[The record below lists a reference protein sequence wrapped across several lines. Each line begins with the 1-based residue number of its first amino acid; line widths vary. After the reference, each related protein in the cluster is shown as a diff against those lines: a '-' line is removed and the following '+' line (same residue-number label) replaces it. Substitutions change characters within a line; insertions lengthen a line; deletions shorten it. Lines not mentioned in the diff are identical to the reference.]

1 MTSDRPRRHCSRCG
15 HRLAADN
22 RAATCSAC
30 QSTATSDRG
39 HPPDVPNE
47 FWRAVAIGEAIATWH
62 MGRVIYAYRCHPWHG
77 QALPQELV
85 AGWLGLTQ
93 AQLSR
98 IENGRAPEELSK
110 LVRYSQILGI
120 PADLLWFDRPGDPRQ
135 RQPADPPRSRESD
148 VELLGVAAADGGGG
162 PYRVLAEVGEVII
175 VAVDRRTFLAG
186 SGAGL
191 LVGGQAVPVESP
203 GQVAGQVVDH
213 LTGQIESF
221 YAAEAVYGP
230 RAVIPSVL
238 VQQELTRQLVGASRG
253 AIRQDLLRTSAAYT
267 GRLTW
272 LRQDAGDFAT
282 ASQWANETL
291 ELSHRVGDAQLIRH
305 ALVNKAM
312 ICTDQRDGAGT
323 LDLTD
328 AALADEAVLCA
339 KVRVQALQQSAHGHA
354 LLGDR
359 TATDTALDQ
368 ASALLAR
375 VDDDYPWYNACRRTP
390 NYLEAQR
397 ATCYNRL
404 GLGTEARTLWE
415 QVIGALPPGARRDAG
430 VYQTRLA
437 LSYAQ
442 AEQPDEAVGAIDDAV
457 TIARETGSARLRQ
470 ELHDVWHQL
479 TPWHDAQPGREA
491 KDLLATL

>member
-1 MTSDRPRRHCSRCG
+1 MTGDRPRRHCSRCG

-30 QSTATSDRG
+30 QSTATGGRG
-39 HPPDVPNE
+39 HPPAVAGE
-47 FWRAVAIGEAIATWH
+47 FWRSTEMREALATWH
-62 MGRVIYAYRCHPWHG
+62 MGRVIYAYRCHQWHG
-77 QALPQELV
+77 QALPQEVV

-120 PADLLWFDRPGDPRQ
+120 PADLLWFDRPGEPRRWQ
-135 RQPADPPRSRESD
+135 SADPPPVSGSD
-148 VELLGVAAADGGGG
+148 ADISCRVTAGGRVG
-162 PYRVLAEVGEVII
+162 PYRVLAEVGEVVI

-191 LVGGQAVPVESP
+191 LAGGKAVPVESP
-203 GQVAGQVVDH
+203 GQISRQVVEH
-213 LTGQIESF
+213 LTDQIDSF
-221 YAAEAVYGP
+221 YAAEAVHGP

-238 VQQELTRQLVGASRG
+238 VQQELTRQLAGASRG
-253 AIRQDLLRTSAAYT
+253 TIRHDLLRTSAAYT
-267 GRLTW
+267 GLLTW
-272 LRQDAGDFAT
+272 LHQDAGDLVT
-282 ASQWANETL
+282 AAQWANETL

-323 LDLTD
+323 LDLTG
-328 AALADEAVLCA
+328 AALADEPMLCA
-339 KVRVQALQQSAHGHA
+339 KVRIQALQQSAHGHA
-354 LLGDR
+354 LSGDR
-359 TATDTALDQ
+359 SATEAALDRA
-368 ASALLAR
+368 ASLLPQ

-404 GLGTEARTLWE
+404 GLGTEARTLWQ
-415 QVIGALPPGARRDAG
+415 QVIDALPPTARRDTG
-430 VYQTRLA
+430 VYQARLA
-437 LSYAQ
+437 LSSAQ
-442 AEQPDEAVGAIDDAV
+442 AGQPDEAVRALDDAV
-457 TIARETGSARLRQ
+457 TIAHETGSARLRQ
-470 ELHDVWHQL
+470 ELADVWHQL
-479 TPWHDAQPGREA
+479 TPWHDTQSGRDA
-491 KDLLATL
+491 NALLATL